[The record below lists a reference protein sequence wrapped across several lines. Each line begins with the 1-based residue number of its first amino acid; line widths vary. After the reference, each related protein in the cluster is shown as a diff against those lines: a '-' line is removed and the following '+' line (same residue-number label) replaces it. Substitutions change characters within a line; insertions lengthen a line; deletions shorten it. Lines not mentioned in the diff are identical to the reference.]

1 MPLMREIEYRSSSQM
16 LLETRENAAAVLT
29 GYASTF
35 DEPYEID
42 GVTETIKRG
51 AFSSTLEGAPDVFAF
66 LNHDTGRIIAR
77 TITGSL
83 KLSVDEKG
91 LQTEIC
97 PIDTADG
104 RTAIELV
111 RTGTVTS
118 MSFGFCVDDDTIEM
132 RNGKLFRDI
141 LKISLHEVSIVAFP
155 ANNKA
160 VISMRCKN
168 QIDSMLAKKSKVFI
182 SNWVNPLANI
192 KKA

>member
-1 MPLMREIEYRSSSQM
+1 MREIEYRSSSKM
-16 LLETRENAAAVLT
+16 LLETRENADAVLR

-35 DEPYEID
+35 DEPYEVD

-51 AFSSTLEGAPDVFAF
+51 AFDSTLEGVPDVFAF

-91 LQTEIC
+91 LQTEML

-111 RTGTVTS
+111 RTGTVNS

-132 RNGKLFRDI
+132 RNGRLHRDI
-141 LKISLHEVSIVAFP
+141 HKITLHEVSIVAFP

-168 QIDSMLAKKSKVFI
+168 KIDTLLAEKIKVFI
-182 SNWVNPLANI
+182 PNLVNPLANI